1 MIDRETAK
9 EACICPV
16 CEGYGGGDIPEGH
29 EDDPACIGSCPEC
42 WCPGCHDGQ
51 DFPHNL
57 RGQVEGGDPVGSW
70 LAFLVVQRHERE
82 RRQVEQ
88 GQGQLL
94 GGST

>member
-9 EACICPV
+9 EAGICPK
-16 CEGYGGGDIPEGH
+16 CEGYGGDAEPC
-29 EDDPACIGSCPEC
+29 PASCGGSCPKC
-42 WCPGCHDGQ
+42 WCGGCHDGQ
-51 DFPHNL
+51 DFPEEML
-57 RGQVEGGDPVGSW
+57 GQVDDGEPCGSW